1 MKLVDRHA
9 LSAIDDYG
17 VVSIGIAQNSN
28 LCRREFDHPDPAQ
41 ARESATWS
49 CLETRLA

>member
-28 LCRREFDHPDPAQ
+28 LCRREFDHPDPLKPVRAQ
-41 ARESATWS
+41 PGAVWRPD
-49 CLETRLA
+49 